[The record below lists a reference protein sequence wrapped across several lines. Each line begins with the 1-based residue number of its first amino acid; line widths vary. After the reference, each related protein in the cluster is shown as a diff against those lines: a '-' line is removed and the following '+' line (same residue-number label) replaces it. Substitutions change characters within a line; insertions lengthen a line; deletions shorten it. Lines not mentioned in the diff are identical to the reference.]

1 MQNCKCSFDL
11 APLHRSTSDHSFF
24 KFQVPVSHSP
34 TLPDSFSLSPFP
46 GNLKN
51 HIPPIRS
58 VLGETKVRIDSQ
70 SQALF
75 FLSNGGDYRQK
86 LSRYS
91 VNLCLSSGYST
102 ITWFAAGVLGIF
114 SKGELCCTALN
125 LCLILL
131 ALVLQILQFCIDNEA
146 FQLGLHSWT
155 ALFYFQYW
163 DTRKACCILVWTWKL
178 LVSSLPRQ
186 FHGSGFLF
194 PPLVFFLFVFL
205 SSQVHCFT
213 S

>member
-1 MQNCKCSFDL
+1 MLLWLSTTAPQHQWPLSFQIPSPRL
-11 APLHRSTSDHSFF
+11 PLS
-24 KFQVPVSHSP
+24 QSP
-34 TLPDSFSLSPFP
+34 RLLFLFPFP
-46 GNLKN
+46 LFPFPSNLKN

-114 SKGELCCTALN
+114 SEGELCCTALN

-146 FQLGLHSWT
+146 MKHSRI
-155 ALFYFQYW
+155 ALLS
-163 DTRKACCILVWTWKL
+163 R
-178 LVSSLPRQ
+178 SLSII
-186 FHGSGFLF
+186 FN
-194 PPLVFFLFVFL
+194 
-205 SSQVHCFT
+205 
-213 S
+213 